1 MTEEDAR
8 EQNRSKKIRIH
19 FSSSYKPNEAASP
32 QLDFAIAMVKGKDS
46 RASYARLSPYVKGVI
61 FGMFLAGST
70 LWDIADTVVKSDG
83 QHPCQQTVAATVAR
97 CRAEGGTKWDGQVK
111 STGRGP
117 PRATTDALNRKVVKL
132 VFKSRGRAKDTVDYL
147 RKKSPQLRSLSRRTV
162 ARRLF
167 DAGLAWLRR
176 RRKSLV
182 PAAQKQARMAF
193 SRWVCSRTSTT
204 LRRWV
209 CSDGASFYLAR
220 SAGEKESAL
229 RGALG
234 THAWRMANGSDALY
248 EDVVGPSAYWKA
260 QGACIRIWGLL
271 VAGMLFVKVLP
282 EGVAMNR

>member
-19 FSSSYKPNEAASP
+19 FGSSYKPNEAASP

-167 DAGLAWLRR
+167 DGSGLVA
-176 RRKSLV
+176 
-182 PAAQKQARMAF
+182 
-193 SRWVCSRTSTT
+193 STT
-204 LRRWV
+204 QV
-209 CSDGASFYLAR
+209 VGASRPEAGSNGFLPVGVVSHFDH
-220 SAGEKESAL
+220 SA
-229 RGALG
+229 ALG
-234 THAWRMANGSDALY
+234 L
-248 EDVVGPSAYWKA
+248 
-260 QGACIRIWGLL
+260 Q
-271 VAGMLFVKVLP
+271 
-282 EGVAMNR
+282 

>member
-1 MTEEDAR
+1 MWVWLGCVDD
-8 EQNRSKKIRIH
+8 
-19 FSSSYKPNEAASP
+19 ASP
-32 QLDFAIAMVKGKDS
+32 
-46 RASYARLSPYVKGVI
+46 
-61 FGMFLAGST
+61 T
-70 LWDIADTVVKSDG
+70 
-83 QHPCQQTVAATVAR
+83 
-97 CRAEGGTKWDGQVK
+97 
-111 STGRGP
+111 
-117 PRATTDALNRKVVKL
+117 
-132 VFKSRGRAKDTVDYL
+132 
-147 RKKSPQLRSLSRRTV
+147 
-162 ARRLF
+162 
-167 DAGLAWLRR
+167 
-176 RRKSLV
+176 
-182 PAAQKQARMAF
+182 QKQARMAF

-260 QGACIRIWGLL
+260 QGTCIRIWGLL